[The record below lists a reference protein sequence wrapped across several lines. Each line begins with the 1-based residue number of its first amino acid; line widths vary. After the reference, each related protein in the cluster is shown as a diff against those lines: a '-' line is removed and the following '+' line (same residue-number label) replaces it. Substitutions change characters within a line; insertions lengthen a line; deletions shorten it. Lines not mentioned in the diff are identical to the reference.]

1 MISDT
6 NIFELNNVQPDVNPM
21 NSLPLVIAVTG
32 HRDLKQSELGP
43 IKEKV
48 AAWLENLRERFPERR
63 LRVMSSLAEG
73 SDQLVAE
80 IALQLGIELIVPL
93 PMAKAAYIQDFEDPE
108 AVEKFEFLLQRST
121 ESFVLVPSNRNALS
135 QKSSLDWSD
144 KDRQYAQLGVFLAAH
159 CHILL
164 ALWDGKKSNRPGGTG
179 HVVQFHHDDE
189 LPGYTDR
196 AVSTNKMLVD
206 DESDL
211 IYHIVCSRDRPNGG
225 PHPSLKLLDSF
236 WFTKDELNPRSHDLP
251 TQHENIFR
259 RSGEFSRD
267 ASRFADQIEGHK
279 QPLLDSDW
287 PHALAEGIA
296 DIDQLYCAA
305 DWLALR
311 YQKATLSALRSIHVL
326 AFIMGLM
333 FILYSDLSPLLLY
346 LALFIVAFVFAS
358 IVQRVAH
365 RNGWHRKY
373 LDYRALAEGLRVQ
386 FYWAAAGIVSPHASK
401 FPHDSFLQLQDPEI
415 GWIRNVMRVAGT
427 RVSAAPQTDDTNLDA
442 TIERW
447 IGSDTNGQLGYF
459 TNKTRDVLRRKRITE
474 RLGKASLLSGVAVVF
489 IFLIARDALPVEVH
503 ALLMIAMGTLLL
515 IYAIRHSY
523 SSSIAEKEL
532 LRQFEFMLRVFRD
545 SRRRIESASTAQ
557 EKRQILLALGG
568 SALDEQAGWILTH
581 RERSIDSA
589 ELMEIGS

>member
-1 MISDT
+1 
-6 NIFELNNVQPDVNPM
+6 
-21 NSLPLVIAVTG
+21 
-32 HRDLKQSELGP
+32 
-43 IKEKV
+43 
-48 AAWLENLRERFPERR
+48 
-63 LRVMSSLAEG
+63 
-73 SDQLVAE
+73 
-80 IALQLGIELIVPL
+80 
-93 PMAKAAYIQDFEDPE
+93 
-108 AVEKFEFLLQRST
+108 
-121 ESFVLVPSNRNALS
+121 
-135 QKSSLDWSD
+135 
-144 KDRQYAQLGVFLAAH
+144 
-159 CHILL
+159 
-164 ALWDGKKSNRPGGTG
+164 
-179 HVVQFHHDDE
+179 
-189 LPGYTDR
+189 
-196 AVSTNKMLVD
+196 MLVD

-211 IYHIVCSRDRPNGG
+211 IYHIVCSRDRPNGA
-225 PHPSLKLLDSF
+225 PHSSLKLLDSF

-279 QPLLDSDW
+279 QSLLDSDW
-287 PHALAEGIA
+287 PHALAEGIEY
-296 DIDQLYCAA
+296 IDQLYCAA

-326 AFIMGLM
+326 AFIMGFM

-386 FYWAAAGIVSPHASK
+386 FYWAAAGIVSPHVSK

-459 TNKTRDVLRRKRITE
+459 AKKTRDVLRRKRITE

-489 IFLIARDALPVEVH
+489 VFLIARDALPVEVR

-545 SRRRIESASTAQ
+545 SHRRIESASTAQ